1 MPMPELE
8 VPVLVVGGGGCGL
21 ASSIFLSEH
30 RVEHLLIERH
40 PGTSNL
46 PKAHYLNQR
55 TMEVLRQ
62 YRIADPVYAAGAP
75 MEKFGRIRW
84 MTSLGGHG
92 PLDGRT
98 FFEIDGFGGGA
109 LAETY
114 QRDSPG
120 PSTNLP
126 QMRLEP
132 ILRGIA
138 ERRAPGRIR
147 FDHELVTVEQDAD
160 GVTTTVVD
168 HGGGERYTV
177 RSRYL
182 IAADGGKSVGPV
194 LGVRMQGPTN
204 LLDLVS
210 MHFSAD
216 LSPWWDDRC
225 LITFFLNPDG
235 GGSGW
240 GSGAM
245 AQAGP
250 TWGAHS
256 EEFNVVFGFM
266 PDDPDRFDEDSI
278 VPKVRELLKLPDLE
292 LTCHKINHWI
302 VEGVLADRYRVGRVF
317 LAGDAAHRHPPT
329 TGLGLN
335 TAIQDAHN
343 LAWKLAGVIHDGYG
357 DALLDSYQ
365 AERQPIG
372 ARNVEWAM
380 FSFLNH
386 GVVDAAMGMQPGAPA
401 EVNRQIFQEFLSE
414 TSMGATRRAR
424 FAEVATTQ
432 RVEFQAHD
440 LEIGFSYPAGALV
453 PDGSPEPERD
463 PMGGVY
469 RPTTRPG
476 HRLPHAWIDRDGERL
491 STHDLTGAGARF
503 VLLTGNPGWAEQVR
517 LATEALPVE
526 LAVAVIGD
534 GGAYSDPDGHWA
546 AVREVPA
553 EGAVLVRPDNHVA
566 WRTNQPPLHPHQLT
580 AVLREVSATPVERPE
595 SGFPD
600 VQRP

>member
-1 MPMPELE
+1 MPELE
-8 VPVLVVGGGGCGL
+8 FPVLVVGGGGCGL

-30 RVEHLLIERH
+30 RVGHLLIERH

-62 YRIADPVYAAGAP
+62 YSVADPVYAAGAP

-84 MTSLGGHG
+84 MTSLGGDG

-109 LAETY
+109 LAPTY
-114 QRDSPG
+114 QRDSPC

-138 ERRAPGRIR
+138 EQRAPGRVR
-147 FDHELVTVEQDAD
+147 FGHGLLALEQDAD
-160 GVTTTVVD
+160 GVTSTVAD
-168 HGGGERYTV
+168 HTSGERYTV
-177 RSRYL
+177 RSRYV
-182 IAADGGKSVGPV
+182 IAADGGKTVGPR
-194 LGVRMQGPTN
+194 LGVRMDGPTGI
-204 LLDLVS
+204 LDLVS

-245 AQAGP
+245 AAAGP

-266 PDDPDRFDEDSI
+266 PDDPDRFNEDSI

-302 VEGVLADRYRVGRVF
+302 VEGVLAERYRVGRVF
-317 LAGDAAHRHPPT
+317 LGGDAAHRHPPT

-343 LAWKLAGVIHDGYG
+343 LVWKLAGVIHGGCADR
-357 DALLDSYQ
+357 LLDSYQ
-365 AERQPIG
+365 AERRPVG

-386 GVVDAAMGMQPGAPA
+386 GVVDAAVGMMPGAPA
-401 EVNRQIFQEFLSE
+401 EVNRQILREFLSD
-414 TSMGATRRAR
+414 TPMGATRRAR

-440 LEIGFSYPAGALV
+440 LEIGFSYPDGALV
-453 PDGSPEPERD
+453 ADGSPAPERD

-476 HRLPHAWIDRDGERL
+476 HRLPHAWIDRDGVRL
-491 STHDLTGAGARF
+491 STHDLTGACARF
-503 VLLTGNPGWAEQVR
+503 VLITGSADWAEPVR
-517 LATEALPVE
+517 LAAEALEVE
-526 LAVAVIGD
+526 LAVAVIGAGD
-534 GGAYSDPDGHWA
+534 PEAYSDPTGAWA
-546 AVREVPA
+546 AARGVPA

-566 WRTNQPPLHPHQLT
+566 WRIDRPPAEPGLLSS
-580 AVLREVSATPVERPE
+580 VLRRLLAAR
-595 SGFPD
+595 
-600 VQRP
+600 